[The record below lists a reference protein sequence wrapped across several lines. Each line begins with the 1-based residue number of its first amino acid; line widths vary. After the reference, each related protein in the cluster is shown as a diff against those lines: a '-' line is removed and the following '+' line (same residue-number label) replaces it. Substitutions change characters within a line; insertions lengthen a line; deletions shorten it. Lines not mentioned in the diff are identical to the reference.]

1 MSIRSINGF
10 PIVDATK
17 NVVIKITKRDAT
29 REGLQDPASCAVA
42 RACKRDIH
50 APEVRV
56 HRSRIYVRD
65 GDKWLRFIASR
76 ALCFEIVAFDRG
88 GVFQPGEYL
97 LQKPQPCQ
105 KLGAER
111 KRGDRKHGKRGGKLV
126 PRHVMEN
133 VRASPSEVE

>member
-1 MSIRSINGF
+1 MSVRSINGF

-17 NVVIKITKRDAT
+17 NVVIKVTKRDAT
-29 REGLQDPASCAVA
+29 REGAQDPAGCAVA
-42 RACKRDIH
+42 RACKRETH

-56 HRSRIYVRD
+56 HQSRIYVRD

-76 ALCFEIVAFDRG
+76 ALGMEIVAFDRG
-88 GVFQPGEYL
+88 GEFQPGEYL
-97 LQKPQPCQ
+97 LLKPQPCQ
-105 KLGAER
+105 KLGAQR